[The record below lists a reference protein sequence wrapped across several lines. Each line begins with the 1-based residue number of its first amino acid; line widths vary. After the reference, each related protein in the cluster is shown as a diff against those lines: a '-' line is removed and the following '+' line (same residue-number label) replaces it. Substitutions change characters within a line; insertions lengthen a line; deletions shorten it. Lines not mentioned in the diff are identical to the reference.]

1 MRILITRPREDA
13 AALAEKL
20 KARGHEVL
28 VEPMLE
34 IRLVADAKVDLSDVQ
49 ALLFTSANGVRAF
62 AAAETRRDLTAFCV
76 GDTTAATARE
86 VGFAKVESA
95 SGNVDDLARLVRE
108 RLNAADGALLHAAG
122 AAVAGDLAGALAQDG
137 FTVRRAVLYAAEP
150 VNSLSPV
157 AAAALKARQVDMV
170 VFFSARTAE
179 TFARLVREAGLA
191 PALSRTV
198 ALGLSPAVLQALVG
212 LPWAMTESARQP
224 QEADLI
230 RAIARHKIIAQLEGK
245 PVEEEVAPEI
255 VFGRRADDKGDTAR
269 ETPSSRAPAT
279 PARPSRLVAAVAW
292 LAALLSL
299 GTLVLVLIAGERST
313 VQTTPAAMLRLE
325 TRLTA
330 LERQIANLP
339 VAGPQSDPQAEAR
352 LKSLADQV
360 AALERRPPVPGTA
373 DLERRLDAM
382 EKASVERAPAS
393 DPGLPRRLQ
402 ALEQSLAEL
411 QARPAV
417 TEEVAAR
424 LAALEVALDARP
436 DVGQIAVALAE
447 NRRQSS
453 EIARLQEQI
462 AAMTAGASRTTGREG
477 LLLAVGQLRE
487 AIRQGRPFTTELATV
502 QALAADDPTAA
513 PPIAVLQAL
522 ASRSVS
528 TREALQARFGAI
540 AAEAGRAAQMADLVA
555 DAPADDMLGR
565 WWSAV
570 IRRLSSV
577 VSVRRVGDVAGD
589 SPAARLARAEQAV
602 AAGNLAGGVAT
613 LEGLPGPAGNVVAGW
628 RAEAQARIELDR
640 AGEALFAAALA
651 ASGGVAA
658 GTGQ

>member
-1 MRILITRPREDA
+1 MRILVTRPREDA

-34 IRLVADAKVDLSDVQ
+34 IRLVADAKVDLSGVQ

-137 FTVRRAVLYAAEP
+137 FAVRRAVLYAAEP

-157 AAAALKARQVDMV
+157 TAAALKARQVDMV

-179 TFARLVREAGLA
+179 TFARLVHEAGLA

-198 ALGLSPAVLQALVG
+198 ALGLSPAVLQVLAG
-212 LPWAMTESARQP
+212 LPWAMTEAARQP
-224 QEADLI
+224 QETDLI

-245 PVEEEVAPEI
+245 PVEAEEPEI
-255 VFGRRADDKGDTAR
+255 VFGRRADDRGDAAR
-269 ETPSSRAPAT
+269 GVPPSLPPNAPV
-279 PARPSRLVAAVAW
+279 RPSRLVATVAW

-299 GTLVLVLIAGERST
+299 GTLILVLLAGERSA

-325 TRLTA
+325 TRLAA
-330 LERQIANLP
+330 LERQILNLP
-339 VAGPQSDPQAEAR
+339 AAGPQSDPQAEAR

-360 AALERRPPVPGTA
+360 AALERRPLAPGTG
-373 DLERRLDAM
+373 DVERRLDAV
-382 EKASVERAPAS
+382 EKAVVERAPIS
-393 DPGLPRRLQ
+393 DPDVPRRLQ
-402 ALEQSLAEL
+402 ALEQSVAEL
-411 QARPAV
+411 QGRPAV
-417 TEEVAAR
+417 PDEIAAR
-424 LAALEVALDARP
+424 IAALEAALDARP

-462 AAMTAGASRTTGREG
+462 AAMTGGASRTAGREG

-513 PPIAVLQAL
+513 PPIAALQAL
-522 ASRSVS
+522 ASRSVP

-555 DAPADDMLGR
+555 DAPADDTLGR
-565 WWSAV
+565 WWNAV
-570 IRRLSSV
+570 IRRLSSA

-651 ASGGVAA
+651 ASGGAAA